1 MSRSPPNCVEKLVR
15 IYDSGYRGD
24 CRTERP
30 EQIDSATWLKVHHAD
45 RWPLI
50 FHVPNETKGKGN
62 HLMTREKEG
71 VKSGVSDIID
81 FGACR
86 GAFEL
91 KRCDKSKC
99 KVSKEQREFLEAVA
113 DSGGFAAICYGFE
126 QFKIAYND
134 YLEFCRLT

>member
-1 MSRSPPNCVEKLVR
+1 MIR
-15 IYDSGYRGD
+15 IYDGSFRGD
-24 CRTERP
+24 CRVEII
-30 EQIDSATWLKVHHAD
+30 EQIDCASWLQFNHPE

-50 FHVPNETKGKGN
+50 WHTPNETRATASYMQKRQKI
-62 HLMTREKEG
+62 G

-99 KVSKEQREFLEAVA
+99 KVSKEQREFLEAVDA
-113 DSGGFAAICYGFE
+113 SGGFAAICYGFE